1 MFNFTKISVSTAFPQ
16 VSGVSSLSLSI
27 TIGSEISSN
36 IVMSLSKSIDLTDLS
51 GNWLCHALL
60 YFPVDFHDRDNSVAV
75 FYWLLMFNIKR
86 TFMFFLKNWMS
97 SFSLTVDGSSIG

>member
-1 MFNFTKISVSTAFPQ
+1 MSTAFPQ

-75 FYWLLMFNIKR
+75 FYWLLMFNIKP
-86 TFMFFLKNWMS
+86 TFMFF
-97 SFSLTVDGSSIG
+97 